1 MARGALSQRLWS
13 SRLPYRPIRRPEW
26 GDLRERRMAEPGARE
41 GYEAERR
48 AYELGQ
54 AVKTR
59 RTELGMTQKELG
71 RRARLTQSA
80 VARLEAGDCV
90 PTLRVLERIARVLES
105 ELDVTLRETR
115 PHGSER
121 TSSGKPVHC

>member
-1 MARGALSQRLWS
+1 MSERG
-13 SRLPYRPIRRPEW
+13 EW

-54 AVKTR
+54 AVKNR

-80 VARLEAGDCV
+80 VARLEAGDGV
-90 PTLRVLERIARVLES
+90 PTLRVLERIAHALNT
-105 ELDVTLRETR
+105 ELDVTLRDTQTR
-115 PHGSER
+115 AGER
-121 TSSGKPVHC
+121 GATSGKPVHRAA